1 MLHKSNICLLSC
13 VLTDVDTTLLTLAF
27 HTQPFKLNIYTQPFK
42 FNIYLYQIKIYDS
55 TIDLY
60 EYIFLTLYNYDLN
73 TCLSKQNPMH
83 FFSSLSQNLT

>member
-42 FNIYLYQIKIYDS
+42 FNIYLYQIKIYN
-55 TIDLY
+55 LLNL
-60 EYIFLTLYNYDLN
+60 IFI
-73 TCLSKQNPMH
+73 CIKSKFMIQ
-83 FFSSLSQNLT
+83 Q